1 MAKVEIGVTTQGAQ
15 RQLNALY
22 GSIASVSKQLDALIT
37 SAATIRNKLG
47 GAFQGAK
54 VGDSVR
60 TSLQG
65 AQKELENFSLAID
78 RTMQNTAAKISS
90 RIQGA
95 FSGFGLNATQY
106 SVRSLPRSPRTLRAP
121 TARRRSTHVRNYSY
135 YSKAS

>member
-1 MAKVEIGVTTQGAQ
+1 MAKVEIGITTQGAQ

-37 SAATIRNKLG
+37 SGATIRNKLG

-78 RTMQNTAAKISS
+78 RKHSGYDS
-90 RIQGA
+90 RD
-95 FSGFGLNATQY
+95 
-106 SVRSLPRSPRTLRAP
+106 
-121 TARRRSTHVRNYSY
+121 
-135 YSKAS
+135 AS